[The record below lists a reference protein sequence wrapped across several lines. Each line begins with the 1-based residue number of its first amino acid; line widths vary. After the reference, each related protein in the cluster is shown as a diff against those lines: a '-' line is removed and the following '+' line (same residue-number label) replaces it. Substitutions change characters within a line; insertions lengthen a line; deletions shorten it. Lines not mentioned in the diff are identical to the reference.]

1 MEVIKKISSAIDKA
15 ITVICIILMAAMT
28 MIVLIQVSTR
38 FLPVRNPNWT
48 EELSRY
54 LMIYIAYLGAS
65 TGIKEW
71 ANVGVDFIITRLP
84 GIGRYILNIIIRFAI
99 LVFWC
104 LALYLSMQVFPKTGL
119 FQKSASMGF
128 PLLYAQCSIII
139 GSCLCIIQGICQI
152 ITYIAGGVKNA

>member
-28 MIVLIQVSTR
+28 VIVLIQVSTR

-71 ANVGVDFIITRLP
+71 SNVGVDFIITRLP
-84 GIGRYILNIIIRFAI
+84 ETSRKRANSVRH
-99 LVFWC
+99 
-104 LALYLSMQVFPKTGL
+104 SRQ
-119 FQKSASMGF
+119 
-128 PLLYAQCSIII
+128 
-139 GSCLCIIQGICQI
+139 
-152 ITYIAGGVKNA
+152 